1 MKLYRPLKTN
11 RITQPFG
18 ENVPCVL
25 LDENKNP
32 IRPFIVNVF
41 SINSNDNCL
50 TGWTKFYPAIGL
62 NGHNGIDWLA
72 WRGEPIYFN
81 TVDDNLQKIKGVCKT
96 EIDADGGRGVDVI
109 FEDNGQKYKI
119 RYWHLKEQAVY
130 DGQEIQ
136 SGDLIGYADSTGAS
150 SGDHLH
156 EGFKPLNDDGTN
168 QYQYNGYSG
177 AVNPAEYTNFYPD
190 DFILDILNLKQQL
203 TLLQKIVK
211 LYEQIKLLKGRQ

>member
-1 MKLYRPLKTN
+1 MKLYRSLKTN
-11 RITQPFG
+11 KITQPFG
-18 ENVPCVL
+18 ENIPCVL

-41 SINSNDNCL
+41 FSENCL
-50 TGWTKFYPAIGL
+50 TGWTKFYPVMGL

-81 TVDDNLQKIKGVCKT
+81 AVGDNLQKIKGVCKT
-96 EIDADGGRGVDVI
+96 EIDADGGRGVDVV
-109 FEDNGQKYKI
+109 FENNGQKYKI

-156 EGFKPLNDDGTN
+156 EGFKPLNDDGSN
-168 QYQYNGYSG
+168 KYQDNGYSG
-177 AVNPAEYTNFYPD
+177 AVNPAECVGFYPN

-203 TLLQKIVK
+203 TILEKVIK
-211 LYEQIKLLKGRQ
+211 LYQQIISLKNQ